1 VAPAGRCWVIVYIAS
16 PFVVAALWHL
26 NQRRD
31 PGTPQPGDAFV
42 PPVVRLAAR
51 VGAAVALAGLYLSME
66 RASTIRG

>member
-31 PGTPQPGDAFV
+31 PGTPQPGDAVV

-51 VGAAVALAGLYLSME
+51 VGAVALAGLCLSME

>member
-1 VAPAGRCWVIVYIAS
+1 MIVYIAS

-31 PGTPQPGDAFV
+31 PGTPQPGDAVV

-51 VGAAVALAGLYLSME
+51 VGAVALAGLCLSME